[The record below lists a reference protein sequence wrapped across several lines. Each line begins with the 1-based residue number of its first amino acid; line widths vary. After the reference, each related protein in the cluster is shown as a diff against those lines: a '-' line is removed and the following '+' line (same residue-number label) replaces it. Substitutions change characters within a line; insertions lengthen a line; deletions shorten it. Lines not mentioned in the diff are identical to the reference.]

1 MAEVIIKAGEEEE
14 GGVKSLYM
22 EDDGEVEI
30 LISSDV
36 ITSSVPFMYRKLL
49 ARCSVCKKKKK
60 AFVT

>member
-1 MAEVIIKAGEEEE
+1 MAEVIIKSGEEEE

-36 ITSSVPFMYRKLL
+36 ITSSVPFM
-49 ARCSVCKKKKK
+49 
-60 AFVT
+60 